1 MISLFKL
8 KEVTKTGFKNGRCK
22 RSAGPRTTATTDLS
36 MMCMATSKEEEE
48 EQSRRG
54 EDRRGWRQKERE
66 DGVGH
71 KYKFKTRIKF
81 QSVLLPRAAM
91 SNP

>member
-22 RSAGPRTTATTDLS
+22 RSAGPRTTATTHLS

-48 EQSRRG
+48 EQSKRG
-54 EDRRGWRQKERE
+54 RQK
-66 DGVGH
+66 GVEAEG
-71 KYKFKTRIKF
+71 KRGGG
-81 QSVLLPRAAM
+81 RAQIQI
-91 SNP
+91 